1 MISRRTFMEH
11 GSLALAGLGS
21 LTSIAARAA
30 SARSG
35 PLGLPIGLQLYT
47 VRPDTTRD
55 LVGTLTQVAAIG
67 YREVELAGYYNRS
80 AKDLRSLLNGLGLA
94 VPSTHHALRD
104 LLTDTQ
110 KQIDYVAELG
120 VSYLVIPFPA
130 TADNRFDNQPSGA
143 AKTISN
149 STKLDDW
156 KWMAAQLNRIGELS
170 RKAGIRTGYHNHN
183 IDFRSI
189 DGVVAYDQLI
199 NSTDPALVTF
209 ELDVGWVVAAGA
221 DPVAYLKKYKDRI
234 SMLHIKDVKAG
245 VPMVTDD
252 MGKSVTTE
260 LGRGQINWHQV
271 FAAAP
276 KQLTHYF
283 VEQEQFERPIM
294 ESVRMDYDYLQQ
306 LRV

>member
-1 MISRRTFMEH
+1 MLRIQRAHQVTRALR
-11 GSLALAGLGS
+11 LALHVEHRGPPWHIDRDAEGVDDADDERAEHADGEGRDDREVTGPWHLG
-21 LTSIAARAA
+21 APGARHQ
-30 SARSG
+30 SRDRH
-35 PLGLPIGLQLYT
+35 QH
-47 VRPDTTRD
+47 PDERCRGSD
-55 LVGTLTQVAAIG
+55 
-67 YREVELAGYYNRS
+67 REVELAGYYNRS

-120 VSYLVIPFPA
+120 VRYLVIPFPA

-149 STKLDDW
+149 STTLDDW

-199 NSTDPALVTF
+199 NSTDPARVTF
-209 ELDVGWVVAAGA
+209 ELDVGFLVQIIVGVVENLNAGYA
-221 DPVAYLKKYKDRI
+221 EPARRKLQDWFP
-234 SMLHIKDVKAG
+234 H
-245 VPMVTDD
+245 
-252 MGKSVTTE
+252 
-260 LGRGQINWHQV
+260 GQR
-271 FAAAP
+271 
-276 KQLTHYF
+276 
-283 VEQEQFERPIM
+283 E
-294 ESVRMDYDYLQQ
+294 
-306 LRV
+306 